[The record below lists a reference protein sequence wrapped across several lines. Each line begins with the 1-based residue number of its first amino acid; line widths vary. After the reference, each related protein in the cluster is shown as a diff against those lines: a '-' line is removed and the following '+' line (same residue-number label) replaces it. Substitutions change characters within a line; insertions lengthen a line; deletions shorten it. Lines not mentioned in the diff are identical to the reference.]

1 MTCLFVVQRLAFL
14 ARKSIDGDWKAAKL
28 RAVRTVPEA
37 YLGTRTLYSCSV
49 AVLNLLKCM
58 NFETAML
65 VSGMPQIRQRRS
77 LDSHSDIA
85 NVIVAKDHLAEK
97 QRTILRN
104 SRLGASLMC
113 LKDRQN
119 QSSEVSK

>member
-1 MTCLFVVQRLAFL
+1 
-14 ARKSIDGDWKAAKL
+14 
-28 RAVRTVPEA
+28 
-37 YLGTRTLYSCSV
+37 
-49 AVLNLLKCM
+49 
-58 NFETAML
+58 ML
-65 VSGMPQIRQRRS
+65 VSGMPQIRQRKS

-104 SRLGASLMC
+104 SRLGTSLMC

-119 QSSEVSK
+119 QSSEVSKYTNCATM